1 MYEARKICN
10 FLIAR
15 RDTHKFPL
23 TNLRLNKLLYFIHGW
38 GLTSRADG
46 LVRNHFLAWTHGP
59 VVRPVYDA
67 FKPFGDDPITEPAK
81 YLDYITGQN
90 RAVAYDD
97 IAPDDATVIDRVFRS
112 YDRFT
117 TGQLVTMS
125 HMVGGPWHTVYSAW
139 AKDNRLNLRI
149 PNGIIRAHFLQ
160 EAGGKIR
167 H

>member
-15 RDTHKFPL
+15 ADTHQFPL

-38 GLTSRADG
+38 GLTSRPDG
-46 LVRNHFLAWTHGP
+46 LARNHFTAWMHGP
-59 VVRPVYDA
+59 VVQPVYDA
-67 FKPFGDDPITEPAK
+67 FKPFGENPITELAK
-81 YLDYITGQN
+81 YLDYITGQS
-90 RAVAYDD
+90 RVVAYDD
-97 IAPDDATVIDRVFRS
+97 ISPHDAAVIESVFRS

-125 HMVGGPWHTVYSAW
+125 HTVGGPWHTVYSAW
-139 AKDNRLNLRI
+139 AKDNRANLRI
-149 PNGIIRAHFLQ
+149 PNEVIRAHFLQ
-160 EAGGKIR
+160 EAGGKVR

>member
-15 RDTHKFPL
+15 SDTHQFPL

-38 GLTSRADG
+38 GLTSRPDG
-46 LVRNHFLAWTHGP
+46 LVRNHFIAWAHGP

-67 FKPFGDDPITEPAK
+67 FKPFGEDPITEPAK

-97 IAPDDATVIDRVFRS
+97 ISPADAAVIDSVFES
-112 YDRFT
+112 YDHFT
-117 TGQLVTMS
+117 TGQLYAMAHV
-125 HMVGGPWHTVYSAW
+125 VGGPWHIVYSAW
-139 AKDNRLNLRI
+139 AKDNRANLRI
-149 PNGIIRAHFLQ
+149 PNDLIRTHFLN
-160 EAGGKIR
+160 EAGGQVR